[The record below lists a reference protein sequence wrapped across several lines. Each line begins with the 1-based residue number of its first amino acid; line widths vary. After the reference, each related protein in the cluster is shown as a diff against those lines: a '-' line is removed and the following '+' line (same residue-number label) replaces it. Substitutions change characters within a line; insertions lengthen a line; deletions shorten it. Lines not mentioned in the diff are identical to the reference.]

1 MGRQQGSCKVLV
13 SRIPKRV
20 DKQDIR
26 SLLST
31 YGNIQSCDT
40 LEDERNLSNN
50 RQLGQKSECYRV
62 TATYDNPEQA
72 EQAVRNL
79 ARRPYA
85 GGILRAEYYS
95 SASFNGHHYS
105 NGHIHTYFN
114 GHDPVHKRHNNVMGG
129 GRGASGLT
137 NGRGGGVG
145 MSNGLGGLAG
155 GLGPGPFG
163 PYGGPSG
170 HGHAPLGPPPPPPKD
185 IPLRMLVP
193 SEMVGAIIGKS
204 GATIKQI
211 TQQSRARVDVHRKD
225 AGGIYNQGQ
234 VEKVINIYGS
244 VDNCSAACKKIL
256 EVMQQ
261 EAANPSDSGAAAA
274 AKRSDEPIVLK
285 LLAHNNL
292 VGRVIGRSGAVIK
305 KVMDE
310 TSAKVN
316 VSSMADPRE
325 RVIIIKGSLDEMSKA
340 QQQITAKMR
349 QCYEHDMQQ
358 AASMMGGYG
367 GPPGPLGQGGHGSGG
382 AMGHGGAGGAMGHH
396 HHHHHHHHSLG
407 GGHGTGMGPPP
418 PPPPPPA
425 YPPPFHRPPLPPP
438 PPHAHHGGP
447 GGPAGAGGHGLPH
460 YGPPYGPMG
469 VPAPGG
475 HFYPPGD
482 GSVETVQVWVPSCTV
497 GAIIGT
503 GGSSI
508 REMIRVSGCSIKV
521 SPSSAK
527 EENRSKDDA
536 AKKDGSKDDTPSSSG
551 AEPAGRREGGVG
563 GVGIYP
569 HPSDR
574 RVTLTGSAEAQW
586 RAQCLLY
593 RKVFLEAAQ
602 HLDSNPEAAA
612 DPQVQAGHLRV
623 EMNVPSNQVGRIIGK
638 GGQTVKELQR
648 LTHALI
654 KLPEESSRG
663 GQSSSPEPDDET
675 PVHIIGDFYAVQA
688 AQRQIRALVARNANT
703 SGPSG
708 TSTANNNAA
717 LKKKDD
723 AAVTTAVATAAKTA
737 AGTTVATPTATT
749 TPVTTTQKVDVRT
762 MTTTTSTT
770 NSSIS
775 KQWTTAMIHLLFVLL
790 LFIIMIV

>member
-1 MGRQQGSCKVLV
+1 MLVATTSLSSLMISSVLVAPPRALLTLSATGRGRQQGSCKVLV

-31 YGNIQSCDT
+31 FGNIQSCDT
-40 LEDERNLSNN
+40 LEDDRSLPSS
-50 RQLGQKSECYRV
+50 RQLGPRGECYRV

-72 EQAVRNL
+72 QQAVRNL
-79 ARRPYA
+79 SRRPYQ
-85 GGILRAEYYS
+85 GGLLRAEHYN
-95 SASFNGHHYS
+95 AGFHNGHQNSHQGSHVAYL
-105 NGHIHTYFN
+105 NGHAHIY
-114 GHDPVHKRHNNVMGG
+114 KRQSNIMGG
-129 GRGASGLT
+129 GRGAGGLT

-163 PYGGPSG
+163 PYGGPGG
-170 HGHAPLGPPPPPPKD
+170 HAHAPLGPPPPPPKD

-234 VEKVINIYGS
+234 MEKVINIYGS
-244 VDNCSAACKKIL
+244 VDNCSTACKKIL

-261 EAANPSDSGAAAA
+261 EAANPSDSGAGAA

-305 KVMDE
+305 KVMDD
-310 TSAKVN
+310 TSAKIN
-316 VSSMADPRE
+316 VTSMTDPRE

-367 GPPGPLGQGGHGSGG
+367 GPPGPLGQGGHGGHGG
-382 AMGHGGAGGAMGHH
+382 GGPMGHGAAGGAMSHH
-396 HHHHHHHHSLG
+396 HHHHHHHGLG
-407 GGHGTGMGPPP
+407 SGNGAGMGPP

-425 YPPPFHRPPLPPP
+425 YPPP
-438 PPHAHHGGP
+438 
-447 GGPAGAGGHGLPH
+447 
-460 YGPPYGPMG
+460 
-469 VPAPGG
+469 
-475 HFYPPGD
+475 
-482 GSVETVQVWVPSCTV
+482 VETVQVWVPSCTV

-527 EENRSKDDA
+527 EENRSKEEA
-536 AKKDGSKDDTPSSSG
+536 AIKDSKDDTPSSSG
-551 AEPAGRREGGVG
+551 AEATGRREGAG

-612 DPQVQAGHLRV
+612 DPQIQAGHLRV
-623 EMNVPSNQVGRIIGK
+623 EMNVGRIIGK

-654 KLPEESSRG
+654 KLPEESSKG
-663 GQSSSPEPDDET
+663 GQNSSPEPDDET

-703 SGPSG
+703 TGQSGATGGAS
-708 TSTANNNAA
+708 NNAA
-717 LKKKDD
+717 AKKKDD
-723 AAVTTAVATAAKTA
+723 SAPVPAAVPPAAATKAAA
-737 AGTTVATPTATT
+737 ATT
-749 TPVTTTQKVDVRT
+749 SPTQKVDGECNK
-762 MTTTTSTT
+762 SE
-770 NSSIS
+770 S
-775 KQWTTAMIHLLFVLL
+775 QC
-790 LFIIMIV
+790 